1 MGALVCFT
9 KHFWYG
15 DRQLEINMVPQKT
28 FFFHKHKLTPVLKT
42 QTRCTILSESLSVIL
57 AMLFCCC
64 CCCFFFSIV
73 PHAAFTVTS
82 IMSFWKFLSDST
94 LHLFYIYVSNFFSTA
109 NIWGQRGCFSA
120 TEVSRDITVLY
131 SSSHSTSPP
140 YSSILDS
147 CRYTSDGRLEVF
159 IPRFL

>member
-64 CCCFFFSIV
+64 CCCFFFTEIV
-73 PHAAFTVTS
+73 PKYENYNLSKKKKKHKEQQESLGQCENLFPLAA
-82 IMSFWKFLSDST
+82 
-94 LHLFYIYVSNFFSTA
+94 N
-109 NIWGQRGCFSA
+109 
-120 TEVSRDITVLY
+120 
-131 SSSHSTSPP
+131 P
-140 YSSILDS
+140 YQKA
-147 CRYTSDGRLEVF
+147 F
-159 IPRFL
+159 

>member
-64 CCCFFFSIV
+64 CCCFFLQKLYRNMRITIYQKRKKNHKEQQESLGQCENLF
-73 PHAAFTVTS
+73 PLAA
-82 IMSFWKFLSDST
+82 
-94 LHLFYIYVSNFFSTA
+94 N
-109 NIWGQRGCFSA
+109 
-120 TEVSRDITVLY
+120 
-131 SSSHSTSPP
+131 P
-140 YSSILDS
+140 YQKAL
-147 CRYTSDGRLEVF
+147 
-159 IPRFL
+159 

>member
-64 CCCFFFSIV
+64 CCCFFFYRNCTEIWELQSIKKEKKTTKNSKKV
-73 PHAAFTVTS
+73 WDNVKIYFHWLLIPIKKHSENQPA
-82 IMSFWKFLSDST
+82 WPY
-94 LHLFYIYVSNFFSTA
+94 LHIKIRCGLFYSVQGSCQRE
-109 NIWGQRGCFSA
+109 GQWFP
-120 TEVSRDITVLY
+120 
-131 SSSHSTSPP
+131 SSCP
-140 YSSILDS
+140 
-147 CRYTSDGRLEVF
+147 
-159 IPRFL
+159 